1 MDVHTKNTRL
11 QQLLYMIEQFRIA
24 RQREISLGKYMPWK
38 RFTQQELN
46 DEACATYKNLL
57 VGRSLR
63 IPDRNRILT
72 IADYLELSSDGRNDL
87 LLAAGYLP
95 IQTEISGNALE
106 QAIGQAQHT
115 MNVLPYPAMIVT
127 HTEDI
132 KGYNES
138 FRRLFGFP
146 ESHAY
151 DHLMNRIDLHFNP
164 DLPVYLRSTFDRSSF
179 EMWKTHAVQGIR
191 LFKNNHIL
199 SRYDDW
205 YQRVLNRF
213 EHYLAEEQWLED
225 ALVTGDIDNGE
236 LTQTL
241 LTRSESNGEFIPIQ
255 YKQVSIT
262 TGNLMTPKV
271 QVFLPVDDAA
281 RRIFEEL
288 GCHVNEELR

>member
-1 MDVHTKNTRL
+1 MHTKNTRL
-11 QQLLYMIEQFRIA
+11 QQLLYMIEQFRIV
-24 RQREISLGKYMPWK
+24 RQRETSLGKYMPWK

-95 IQTEISGNALE
+95 IRTEISGNALE

-179 EMWKTHAVQGIR
+179 EKWKTHAVQGIR

-213 EHYLAEEQWLED
+213 EHYLSEEQWLED

-236 LTQTL
+236 LTQTI

-262 TGNLMTPKV
+262 TGSLMTPKV

-288 GCHVNEELR
+288 GCHVNEEPR

>member
-1 MDVHTKNTRL
+1 MHTKNTRL

-115 MNVLPYPAMIVT
+115 MNVLPFPAMIVT

-138 FRRLFGFP
+138 FHRLFGFP

-179 EMWKTHAVQGIR
+179 EKWKTHAVQGIR
-191 LFKNNHIL
+191 LFKKNHIL

-205 YQRVLNRF
+205 YQRVLNRL
-213 EHYLAEEQWLED
+213 ERYLPEEQWLED
-225 ALVTGDIDNGE
+225 ALATGDIDNGE
-236 LTQTL
+236 LTQTI
-241 LTRSESNGEFIPIQ
+241 LTRSESNGELIPIQ
-255 YKQVSIT
+255 YKQLSIT
-262 TGNLMTPKV
+262 TGSLMAPKV

-288 GCHVNEELR
+288 GCHVNEEQK